1 MRLDMLLDWKEIK
14 ELVDDGV
21 VTAKQVRTHSSVR
34 IRTSTHMC
42 VHTYIQRCVHLF
54 AQTRII

>member
-21 VTAKQVRTHSSVR
+21 VTAKQVRTHPSVR
-34 IRTSTHMC
+34 TRTSTHMY
-42 VHTYIQRCVHLF
+42 VHTCIQR
-54 AQTRII
+54 